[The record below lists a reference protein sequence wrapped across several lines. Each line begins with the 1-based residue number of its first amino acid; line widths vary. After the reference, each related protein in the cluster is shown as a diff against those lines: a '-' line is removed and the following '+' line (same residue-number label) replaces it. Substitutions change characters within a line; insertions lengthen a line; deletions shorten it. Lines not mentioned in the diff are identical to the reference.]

1 MSKQNTCQ
9 RCARKLSNPQATY
22 GWRCAEKLGV
32 AEVLSKAPYQIFLKF
47 TEGIQKAERM
57 FKNLFEHSTRKMND
71 ILSSVAKWNLW
82 EGIDEKKAQNAKKQV
97 FKKVDG
103 SDNFNIK
110 IDLKKEIVSAWQSL
124 KDKAN
129 DIANDTVNTISNQS
143 KKLAKEG
150 KLDDVTN
157 HVLEYHDKRFRF
169 IDHSLNGDFSEENY
183 KHNSKIDLSSYK
195 GKYINDQ
202 YSGVVSKLKFGN
214 HNMDYNGC
222 EIIGVYN
229 SLLTLG
235 NPKDIRDIAYE
246 FEKDG
251 QMLGGSFGTNPYAAE
266 RYLKK
271 EGYKVTTIKGEDI
284 VNKDIPDADAY
295 LLSFWNTDDVM
306 DGLHTVSVKKEK
318 DNTYT
323 FYNDDAIEE
332 EEVPAS
338 SIPKRIEVKHYQPI
352 ILQCIYKKDE

>member
-1 MSKQNTCQ
+1 
-9 RCARKLSNPQATY
+9 
-22 GWRCAEKLGV
+22 
-32 AEVLSKAPYQIFLKF
+32 
-47 TEGIQKAERM
+47 
-57 FKNLFEHSTRKMND
+57 
-71 ILSSVAKWNLW
+71 
-82 EGIDEKKAQNAKKQV
+82 
-97 FKKVDG
+97 
-103 SDNFNIK
+103 
-110 IDLKKEIVSAWQSL
+110 
-124 KDKAN
+124 
-129 DIANDTVNTISNQS
+129 
-143 KKLAKEG
+143 
-150 KLDDVTN
+150 
-157 HVLEYHDKRFRF
+157 
-169 IDHSLNGDFSEENY
+169 
-183 KHNSKIDLSSYK
+183 
-195 GKYINDQ
+195 
-202 YSGVVSKLKFGN
+202 
-214 HNMDYNGC
+214 MDYNGC

-251 QMLGGSFGTNPYAAE
+251 QMLGGSFDTNPYAAE

-323 FYNDDAIEE
+323 FYNDDARDED
-332 EEVPAS
+332 VS
-338 SIPKRIEVKHYQPI
+338 SAISISSRIKSKDYQPI